1 MARDIEVI
9 KAEIEEAI
17 QADPELSGIDL
28 ELSSS
33 KVSIW
38 RLWRNVVAA
47 AVFTLESLFDMHKSE
62 VALLSESLIYGKPDW
77 YQAKAFEYQAG
88 DSLIVDSTGNL
99 RYVSINP
106 ATKIIK
112 RCSVGE
118 SLSKVTLKVSKLS
131 AGMPEPLTT
140 PEKTAF
146 EYYLDRMKPA
156 GIKTEV
162 ISLAGDLLWPTVNV
176 YYRGE
181 LNASS
186 LRTEIIAA
194 LNQYVATID
203 YNGRLYLSA
212 FKDAIQAVS
221 GVVDVVLV
229 SVKVKSSLDL
239 TFTPINRV
247 HESVSGYYLFS
258 VDHPLTSTDQITM
271 TPV

>member
-9 KAEIEEAI
+9 KAEIDSAI
-17 QADPELSGIDL
+17 QADPELAGIDL

-47 AVFTLESLFDMHKSE
+47 AALTLESLFDRHKSE
-62 VALLSESLIYGKPDW
+62 VAVLSESLIYGKPDW

-88 DSLIVDSTGNL
+88 DTLIVDSTGKL
-99 RYVSINP
+99 RYVTVIP
-106 ATKIIK
+106 ANQIIK
-112 RCSVGE
+112 RCSIGE

-131 AGMPEPLTT
+131 AGIPEPLTT

-146 EYYLDRMKPA
+146 EYYLDRVKPA

-162 ISLAGDLLWPTVNV
+162 ISLAGDLLWPTVKV

-181 LNASS
+181 LSASA
-186 LRTEIIAA
+186 LRTAIIAA
-194 LNQYVATID
+194 VNEYVATID
-203 YNGRLYLSA
+203 FNGRLYLSA
-212 FKDAIQAVS
+212 FKDAIQAVP
-221 GVVDVVLV
+221 GVVDVEMISL
-229 SVKVKSSLDL
+229 KVKTSLDL
-239 TFTPINRV
+239 TFAPISRM

-258 VDHPLTSTDQITM
+258 VDHPLTSSDQITLI
-271 TPV
+271 PV